1 MTNAIAHSLVDVP
14 IAATRL
20 ANSAS
25 RQRLERSAFEHLL
38 ESDVHYKSFSAAT
51 QPPSSPS
58 NGEAQTRNDS
68 RPQADIAASPSFA
81 PHRVGPPESSSTAV
95 TQTAL
100 PDAPTGAA
108 RVAVPL
114 GQIEGKGGSVEPHI
128 ESARSSGE
136 VQARSFAHSTVNMS
150 VYLDEQGAHLVVQ
163 QNLASRDE
171 EMGLAQAI
179 KRVLARFGLKLAR
192 LKVNGNGLT

>member
-1 MTNAIAHSLVDVP
+1 MTNAISHFSVDAP
-14 IAATRL
+14 IAAARV

-25 RQRLERSAFEHLL
+25 RQQLERSAFEHLF

-51 QPPSSPS
+51 QPPASPS
-58 NGEAQTRNDS
+58 NGETPTGSGAQ
-68 RPQADIAASPSFA
+68 PQVDIAASPSFA
-81 PHRVGPPESSSTAV
+81 PHRVGQPESSSTAV
-95 TQTAL
+95 EQTAL

-108 RVAVPL
+108 RVAALP
-114 GQIEGKGGSVEPHI
+114 GQIEGKDGSVEPHI

-136 VQARSFAHSTVNMS
+136 VQARSLAHSTVNMS
-150 VYLDEQGAHLVVQ
+150 VYLDEQGAHLVVR

-171 EMGLAQAI
+171 ETGLAQAI